1 MTREQV
7 ETEMAQYRT
16 IFTVVRLLDAAQVG
30 GEESVNSF
38 CSCYSYWGKN
48 TPCRNCISRQVL
60 EDHRQRT
67 KLEYMGSEVFQVTAV
82 YREVD
87 GVPCV
92 MELIQKLDGET
103 LIDPEN
109 GERLIDSIASYHTKL
124 YHDALTDSYNRL
136 YFEDALKDK
145 TDPAGVAVLDQDDF
159 KLINDT
165 YGHQAG
171 DIALRTCVDVV
182 RACIRK
188 SDVLIRYGGDEFL
201 LVLPGI
207 ERAAFL
213 AKLDRIR
220 EQLHTASVPGYS
232 RLQLSASIGGVIT
245 QPGET
250 VEQAVSRADKLMYQA
265 KNRKNMVVTED
276 NARDGALS
284 AAGRE
289 SQTRQS
295 ILIVDDSEMNR
306 AILAEILGSDYNILE
321 AANGRECLAMLEQ
334 YDTGIA
340 LILLDIVMPV
350 MDGFAVLSEM
360 NRSHWIE
367 DIPVI
372 MISSEDADT
381 VVRRAYELGVSD
393 YVSRPFD
400 AGVVYRRV
408 FNTIK
413 LYAKQRRLASLVTS
427 QIKEKEKNTKMMIS
441 ILSEVVE
448 FRNGESG
455 QHVLHIGT
463 LTQRLLE
470 RLTQKTDKYDL
481 PPETQELIVMASALH
496 DIGKVAIDDKILNKP
511 GRLTPEEFD
520 LMKTHTVV
528 GANMLGHLGRYKN
541 EALVK
546 TAHDICRWHHERWDG
561 NGYPDR
567 LKGDEIPIAAQVV
580 ALADVYDALTSERC
594 YKHAY
599 DHDTALRMILNGEC
613 GAFNPL
619 LLDCLRESS
628 EQLRT
633 ELNRSEWDRGF
644 RQETHRLSEEILHRE
659 ALPRENHSQLLLEQ
673 EKERTDF
680 YAAQCGGIRFDYDLL
695 AGSVTV
701 YDYHAEPLQQKT
713 VADFAQGRGL
723 GFLNEQDRR
732 KFSKA
737 ISRATP
743 EAPDVVLPVMVQRDG
758 KPHLHRM
765 ALHTI
770 WSGAGVRRCVNVL
783 GQLTDEQH
791 RIERQTELLT
801 ATDPEEDPAR
811 FLRRLQGIFDVVRL
825 VDPEHRKVLALDSDG
840 ILTEKPGNCHMIW
853 NKDTRCENCIS
864 AKAYAR
870 KTILNKIE
878 FKDEEAYFVISKYIE
893 VGGRGCML
901 EMVTRLTDGRW
912 LDMGGHRL
920 LLDRCDGMERS
931 AFVDPLTGAY
941 TRRYFDK
948 FLAGGEMHG
957 GVAMIDVNQFKSVN
971 DSFGHL
977 VGDEALQT
985 VAAAMQSCLRQTDIL
1000 IRYGGDEFLLLMPQN
1015 CPDGVE
1021 SVIRRVQNAVQA
1033 ARVPSHPELR
1043 LSVSIG
1049 GVCNV
1054 QPLTEAIRQ
1063 ADARMYCNKENGEPV
1078 L

>member
-48 TPCRNCISRQVL
+48 APCRNCISRQVL

-109 GERLIDSIASYHTKL
+109 GDRLIDSIASYHTKL
-124 YHDALTDSYNRL
+124 YHDALTGSYNRL

-145 TDPAGVAVLDQDDF
+145 TDPAGVAVLDLDDF

-165 YGHQAG
+165 YGHQVG
-171 DIALRTCVDVV
+171 DIALRTCVDVA

-220 EQLHTASVPGYS
+220 EQLQTASVPGYS
-232 RLQLSASIGGVIT
+232 RLQLSASIGGVIM

-321 AANGRECLAMLEQ
+321 ATNGRECLAMLEQ

-528 GANMLGHLGRYKN
+528 GANMLDHLGRYKN

-561 NGYPDR
+561 HGYPDG
-567 LKGDEIPIAAQVV
+567 LAGDDIPISAQIVSMAA
-580 ALADVYDALTSERC
+580 L
-594 YKHAY
+594 
-599 DHDTALRMILNGEC
+599 
-613 GAFNPL
+613 
-619 LLDCLRESS
+619 
-628 EQLRT
+628 
-633 ELNRSEWDRGF
+633 
-644 RQETHRLSEEILHRE
+644 
-659 ALPRENHSQLLLEQ
+659 
-673 EKERTDF
+673 
-680 YAAQCGGIRFDYDLL
+680 
-695 AGSVTV
+695 
-701 YDYHAEPLQQKT
+701 
-713 VADFAQGRGL
+713 
-723 GFLNEQDRR
+723 
-732 KFSKA
+732 
-737 ISRATP
+737 
-743 EAPDVVLPVMVQRDG
+743 
-758 KPHLHRM
+758 
-765 ALHTI
+765 
-770 WSGAGVRRCVNVL
+770 
-783 GQLTDEQH
+783 
-791 RIERQTELLT
+791 
-801 ATDPEEDPAR
+801 
-811 FLRRLQGIFDVVRL
+811 
-825 VDPEHRKVLALDSDG
+825 
-840 ILTEKPGNCHMIW
+840 
-853 NKDTRCENCIS
+853 
-864 AKAYAR
+864 
-870 KTILNKIE
+870 
-878 FKDEEAYFVISKYIE
+878 
-893 VGGRGCML
+893 
-901 EMVTRLTDGRW
+901 
-912 LDMGGHRL
+912 
-920 LLDRCDGMERS
+920 
-931 AFVDPLTGAY
+931 
-941 TRRYFDK
+941 
-948 FLAGGEMHG
+948 
-957 GVAMIDVNQFKSVN
+957 
-971 DSFGHL
+971 
-977 VGDEALQT
+977 
-985 VAAAMQSCLRQTDIL
+985 
-1000 IRYGGDEFLLLMPQN
+1000 
-1015 CPDGVE
+1015 
-1021 SVIRRVQNAVQA
+1021 
-1033 ARVPSHPELR
+1033 
-1043 LSVSIG
+1043 
-1049 GVCNV
+1049 
-1054 QPLTEAIRQ
+1054 
-1063 ADARMYCNKENGEPV
+1063 
-1078 L
+1078 

>member
-87 GVPCV
+87 GAPCV
-92 MELIQKLDGET
+92 MELVQKLDGET

-109 GERLIDSIASYHTKL
+109 GDRLIDSITRYHTKL

-136 YFEDALKDK
+136 YFEDELKDK
-145 TDPAGVAVLDQDDF
+145 TDPAGVVVLDLDDF

-165 YGHQAG
+165 NGHQAG
-171 DIALRTCVDVV
+171 DMALRTCVDVV

-220 EQLHTASVPGYS
+220 EQLHAASVPGYS

-289 SQTRQS
+289 SHSRQS

-321 AANGRECLAMLEQ
+321 AANGKECLAMLEQ
-334 YDTGIA
+334 YGTGIA

-381 VVRRAYELGVSD
+381 VVRHAYELGVSD

-400 AGVVYRRV
+400 AGIVYRRV

-413 LYAKQRRLASLVTS
+413 LYAKQRRLISLVTS
-427 QIKEKEKNTKMMIS
+427 QIREKEKNTQMLIS
-441 ILSEVVE
+441 ILSEAVE

-455 QHVLHIGT
+455 AHVLHIGT
-463 LTQRLLE
+463 LTRHLLE
-470 RLTQKTDKYDL
+470 QLTQKTDQYAL
-481 PPETQELIVMASALH
+481 TPEQQELIVMASSLH
-496 DIGKVAIDDKILNKP
+496 DIGKIAIDDAILNKP
-511 GRLTPEEFD
+511 GRLTREEFD
-520 LMKTHTVV
+520 IMKRHTTI
-528 GANMLGHLGRYKN
+528 GAAMLDQLHRYRN
-541 EALVK
+541 EPLVR
-546 TAHDICRWHHERWDG
+546 TAHEICRWHHERWDG
-561 NGYPDR
+561 RGYPDG
-567 LKGDEIPIAAQVV
+567 LSGDQIPISAQVV
-580 ALADVYDALTSERC
+580 AMADVYDALVSKRV
-594 YKHAY
+594 YKDAY
-599 DHDTALRMILNGEC
+599 APDVAVQMILHGDC

-619 LLDCLRESS
+619 LLDCLTDL
-628 EQLRT
+628 QDT
-633 ELNRSEWDRGF
+633 FKAEL
-644 RQETHRLSEEILHRE
+644 
-659 ALPRENHSQLLLEQ
+659 
-673 EKERTDF
+673 
-680 YAAQCGGIRFDYDLL
+680 AA
-695 AGSVTV
+695 
-701 YDYHAEPLQQKT
+701 
-713 VADFAQGRGL
+713 
-723 GFLNEQDRR
+723 
-732 KFSKA
+732 
-737 ISRATP
+737 P
-743 EAPDVVLPVMVQRDG
+743 EA
-758 KPHLHRM
+758 
-765 ALHTI
+765 
-770 WSGAGVRRCVNVL
+770 
-783 GQLTDEQH
+783 
-791 RIERQTELLT
+791 
-801 ATDPEEDPAR
+801 
-811 FLRRLQGIFDVVRL
+811 
-825 VDPEHRKVLALDSDG
+825 
-840 ILTEKPGNCHMIW
+840 
-853 NKDTRCENCIS
+853 
-864 AKAYAR
+864 
-870 KTILNKIE
+870 
-878 FKDEEAYFVISKYIE
+878 
-893 VGGRGCML
+893 
-901 EMVTRLTDGRW
+901 
-912 LDMGGHRL
+912 
-920 LLDRCDGMERS
+920 
-931 AFVDPLTGAY
+931 
-941 TRRYFDK
+941 
-948 FLAGGEMHG
+948 
-957 GVAMIDVNQFKSVN
+957 
-971 DSFGHL
+971 
-977 VGDEALQT
+977 
-985 VAAAMQSCLRQTDIL
+985 
-1000 IRYGGDEFLLLMPQN
+1000 
-1015 CPDGVE
+1015 
-1021 SVIRRVQNAVQA
+1021 
-1033 ARVPSHPELR
+1033 
-1043 LSVSIG
+1043 
-1049 GVCNV
+1049 
-1054 QPLTEAIRQ
+1054 
-1063 ADARMYCNKENGEPV
+1063 
-1078 L
+1078 